1 MSGENGCAKALV
13 SESINQADLS
23 SSMNADSM
31 ALAILS
37 QTLRV
42 LSETRSRKDIE
53 NYIEYDLDNMVESD
67 MVITVN
73 GQ

>member
-13 SESINQADLS
+13 SESIEKAELS
-23 SSMNADSM
+23 SSMSADSM
-31 ALAILS
+31 ALAMLS
-37 QTLRV
+37 QLLQV

-67 MVITVN
+67 MVITR
-73 GQ
+73 GC